1 MEDLLSTPVA
11 RAGPT
16 SRLLKRQSL
25 AQPPSLANSLR
36 LLDDA
41 LGSPIAHHQT
51 EDITRIVDMTRND
64 TRFATRGDFTMMGE
78 DVTRPLGPDQTAL
91 LGEENPG
98 VKGTEVLFD
107 DFLTTSSS
115 SVSGAAALDSVAEFE
130 QMVTDQIIIIIFPQY
145 NF

>member
-1 MEDLLSTPVA
+1 MSTPVA

-16 SRLLKRQSL
+16 SRLLKRRSL
-25 AQPPSLANSLR
+25 AQPPSLATSLR

-41 LGSPIAHHQT
+41 LGSPIVHQT
-51 EDITRIVDMTRND
+51 EDITRIVDM

-115 SVSGAAALDSVAEFE
+115 SVSGATALDSVAEFE
-130 QMVTDQIIIIIFPQY
+130 QMVTDHHPHHRHH
-145 NF
+145 

>member
-1 MEDLLSTPVA
+1 MSTPVA

-16 SRLLKRQSL
+16 SRLLKRRSL
-25 AQPPSLANSLR
+25 AQPPSLATSLR

-41 LGSPIAHHQT
+41 LGSPIVHQT
-51 EDITRIVDMTRND
+51 EDITRIVDMTRQD
-64 TRFATRGDFTMMGE
+64 TRLATRGDFTMMGE

-115 SVSGAAALDSVAEFE
+115 SVSGATALDSVAEFE
-130 QMVTDQIIIIIFPQY
+130 QMVTSSSSSLSSSLSTIF
-145 NF
+145 